1 MQENSQT
8 FYHILSNGIKIVHR
22 WTPSPVAYVGVMV
35 GAGTRDE
42 KPEEN
47 GEEYKSIGRNVFYN
61 NDNGKMDYMF
71 QAAVLSTTT
80 EQFTEDERLELAF

>member
-8 FYHILSNGIKIVHR
+8 FYHILSNGVKIVHR

-42 KPEEN
+42 LPEEN
-47 GEEYKSIGRNVFYN
+47 GMAHYIEHCVFK
-61 NDNGKMDYMF
+61 G
-71 QAAVLSTTT
+71 TTRHSARAIIHAI
-80 EQFTEDERLELAF
+80 EGIVEPRKLRYD